1 MNLLPSGNSKP
12 GARSSGSPWHKLKAW
27 AEGLRA
33 SPETGKANS
42 PERHDRRLLWGLAVL
57 LVILLLWAAWAP
69 IDRIVRAEG
78 RIISSARAQIVQNL
92 EGGIVTEIAVREGVE
107 VKAGQV
113 LMRLSPVQA
122 NSSLQQGQ
130 TRVGALKAQQARLR
144 AEADG
149 SGSITFGAD
158 IPEAYQTL
166 ERNTFRERASRMGME
181 QSALRQQIAQ
191 RQAELIEAQSR
202 ARSLTTELELA
213 RRQSVMMDGL
223 VKRGA
228 ASQMELLEAQGRT
241 ERLTT
246 TYSEAVSS
254 IPRLQSAIGE
264 TSARLSESTARLRA
278 DARTELA
285 QVSSEID
292 RLGFLVGGDSDRL
305 ARTEVRAPASGYIN
319 RLYFNTIGGVAKAG
333 DPLLE
338 ITPSE
343 SPLAVEARVRPD
355 DRASLRAGLPARV
368 MLGAYDYTVYGALD
382 GRVMEVSADT
392 LTDERGGRYYRVVV
406 ETTRATGRLANEV
419 LLPGMTARA
428 DVILGQRSVMSYL
441 LSPLLRFSQNA
452 LREPT

>member
-1 MNLLPSGNSKP
+1 MTLPC
-12 GARSSGSPWHKLKAW
+12 ALAI
-27 AEGLRA
+27 AT
-33 SPETGKANS
+33 PEQ
-42 PERHDRRLLWGLAVL
+42 RDRRLLWSLACLLMALVL
-57 LVILLLWAAWAP
+57 WTAWAP

-78 RIISSARAQIVQNL
+78 QIISSARAQIVQNL

-107 VKAGQV
+107 VKSGQV

-130 TRVGALKAQQARLR
+130 TRVAALKAQLARLR
-144 AEADG
+144 AESDG
-149 SGSITFGAD
+149 SGSLIFSAD
-158 IPEAYQTL
+158 IPEQYQAL

-191 RQAELIEAQSR
+191 RQAEMVEAQGR
-202 ARSLTTELELA
+202 ARSLAAELELA
-213 RRQSVMMDGL
+213 RRQSTMMDGL

-246 TYSEAVSS
+246 TYNEAVAS

-264 TSARLSESTARLRA
+264 TAARLSESSARLRA
-278 DARTELA
+278 DARSELA
-285 QVSSEID
+285 QVSAEID

-305 ARTEVRAPASGYIN
+305 ARTEVRAPASGYVN

-355 DRASLRAGLPARV
+355 DRASLRAGLSARV
-368 MLGAYDYTVYGALD
+368 VVGAYDYTVYGALE

-392 LTDERGGRYYRVVV
+392 LTDERGVRYYRVVV
-406 ETTRATGRLANEV
+406 ETNRATGRLANEV

-441 LSPLLRFSQNA
+441 LSPLLRFGQNA

>member
-1 MNLLPSGNSKP
+1 MNLLPTSATEQ
-12 GARSSGSPWHKLKAW
+12 ARWTRKLKAW
-27 AEGLRA
+27 FARGRVLNHTA
-33 SPETGKANS
+33 SAQGAPVK
-42 PERHDRRLLWGLAVL
+42 DDDKRRLITLAALVL
-57 LVILLLWAAWAP
+57 ALCIWAAWAP
-69 IDRIVRAEG
+69 VDRIVRAEG

-92 EGGIVTEIAVREGVE
+92 EGGIVTEISVREGIE

-130 TRVGALKAQQARLR
+130 TRVAALKAQQARLR

-149 SGSITFGAD
+149 SGSILFSAD
-158 IPEAYQTL
+158 IPEAYQAL
-166 ERNTFRERASRMGME
+166 ERNTFRERASRMGLE

-191 RQAELIEAQSR
+191 RQAELIETQSR
-202 ARSLTTELELA
+202 ARSLASELELA

-246 TYSEAVSS
+246 TYSEAVAS

-278 DARTELA
+278 DARSELA
-285 QVSSEID
+285 QVSAEID
-292 RLGFLVGGDSDRL
+292 RLGFMVGGDSDRL
-305 ARTEVRAPASGYIN
+305 ARTEVRAPASGYVN
-319 RLYFNTIGGVAKAG
+319 RLYFNTLGGVAKAG

-355 DRASLRAGLPARV
+355 DRASLRPGLPARV
-368 MLGAYDYTVYGALD
+368 MLGAYDYTVYGALQ

-392 LTDERGGRYYRVVV
+392 LTDERGSRYYRVVV
-406 ETTRATGRLANEV
+406 ETTSATGKLASEV
-419 LLPGMTARA
+419 LLPGMTAHA

-441 LSPLLRFSQNA
+441 LSPLLRFSSNA

>member
-1 MNLLPSGNSKP
+1 MIPVASVPHQSQDRLI
-12 GARSSGSPWHKLKAW
+12 W
-27 AEGLRA
+27 ALG
-33 SPETGKANS
+33 G
-42 PERHDRRLLWGLAVL
+42 
-57 LVILLLWAAWAP
+57 LLLSLVVWAALAP
-69 IDRIVRAEG
+69 VDRIVRAEG
-78 RIISSARAQIVQNL
+78 RIVSSARAQIVQNL

-122 NSSLQQGQ
+122 NSNLQQGQ
-130 TRVGALKAQQARLR
+130 TRVAALKAQQARLR
-144 AEADG
+144 AEAEG
-149 SGSITFGAD
+149 SGSIEFGAG
-158 IPEAYQTL
+158 IPEVYQVL
-166 ERNTFRERASRMGME
+166 ERNTFRERGARMGME
-181 QSALRQQIAQ
+181 QSALRQQVAQ
-191 RQAELIEAQSR
+191 RQAEFIEAQSR
-202 ARSLTTELELA
+202 AQSLASELELA

-246 TYSEAVSS
+246 TYNEAVAS

-264 TSARLSESTARLRA
+264 TSARLSESNARLRA

-285 QVSSEID
+285 QVSAEID
-292 RLGFLVGGDSDRL
+292 RLGFLIGGDSDRL

-333 DPLLE
+333 DSLLE

-355 DRASLRAGLPARV
+355 DRASLRAGLSARV
-368 MLGAYDYTVYGALD
+368 MLGAYDYTAYGALE

-392 LTDERGGRYYRVVV
+392 LTDERGSHYYRVVV
-406 ETTRATGRLANEV
+406 ETDGATGRLANAV
-419 LLPGMTARA
+419 LLPGMSARA
-428 DVILGQRSVMSYL
+428 DVILGQRSVLSYL
-441 LSPLLRFSQNA
+441 LSPLLRFSHNA